1 MVNDEYNQQDVS
13 RNSLIKLP
21 LCWVIIYRINQDRGI
36 HINPYKMTS
45 LDQSLLICNQHL
57 KVCLQY
63 KRDMKSKTLDVA
75 FGSRQ
80 LAISFISFWCRTGT
94 GHKATFPG
102 FMRRTGVPQNTT
114 SR

>member
-57 KVCLQY
+57 KVCLHCCRSGALNEGLQW
-63 KRDMKSKTLDVA
+63 VV
-75 FGSRQ
+75 SRLLEVSNIRQ
-80 LAISFISFWCRTGT
+80 S
-94 GHKATFPG
+94 
-102 FMRRTGVPQNTT
+102 
-114 SR
+114 